1 MRLSREVMRT
11 ERDWVLEKVKEKK
24 ASSEQV
30 RNWESFEDD
39 RDG

>member
-1 MRLSREVMRT
+1 MRT
-11 ERDWVLEKVKEKK
+11 ERDRVPEKVKEKE
-24 ASSEQV
+24 ASREQK